1 MARNATI
8 GLGINVDS
16 KSLKEAAN
24 NTDKLTDSTDKL
36 VSELSKVAQSNAPGA
51 LSAVSTKAGIAVGA
65 VTTLVAGVI
74 SLAGKSREA
83 AREMNQGLLDAI
95 EDAARGSENA
105 TEQFED
111 LENAMRNVRGRSD
124 LLARGYSNLEDA
136 TEDAT
141 GEFIRNEAI
150 VRDIDQ
156 LLPRFKESITNL
168 AFDAYR
174 SLRGEVLEVNEAL
187 IEQELQ
193 AAETLRSLERLSEE
207 FGEGFGIERVAA
219 VIDNLATSSEDVREG
234 FEILAAELGEATN
247 EELDFI
253 ATTNTLNLELAAVA
267 ANMVRTGQITE
278 DAANSLLAYTNTERG
293 RTDVLLM
300 VQGFLEENTAL
311 ENELADA
318 RESSSSAGIAQEERR
333 IEIAAALADAHGTL
347 NEIIGAGFSMARSG
361 FDALNSVSGKYS
373 DALRSQI
380 ELEKELRDIAGQ
392 QKMEGAEKL
401 AEAMDSLP
409 GKFEQL
415 SSLGGQALSVL
426 GSGLEDLSLAAVF
439 RKDGNAIKEF
449 GKSLGQMLVQ
459 LGTMAVVY
467 AGVAAL
473 GNFFP
478 ALIPLVGAPAAA
490 PVLLAAG
497 VAAIS
502 AGAALGAATGGG
514 GRGPGRGRDEGGG
527 SRTVET
533 SRTTIYNV
541 QLGAGMSRRGMNRT
555 LIEQVGSAVEQ
566 GV

>member
-36 VSELSKVAQSNAPGA
+36 VAELSKVAQSNAPGA

-473 GNFFP
+473 GAVFP
-478 ALIPLVGAPAAA
+478 ALQPLVGPAAA
-490 PVLLAAG
+490 APALAA
-497 VAAIS
+497 
-502 AGAALGAATGGG
+502 AGAVAIAAGAGLGAVTG
-514 GRGPGRGRDEGGG
+514 GRGAKGRGEDSAGGG
-527 SRTVET
+527 STVET

>member
-16 KSLKEAAN
+16 KSLKEAAT

-473 GNFFP
+473 GAVFP
-478 ALIPLVGAPAAA
+478 ALQPLVGPAAA
-490 PVLLAAG
+490 APALAA
-497 VAAIS
+497 
-502 AGAALGAATGGG
+502 AGAVAIAAGAGLGAVTGGRGAKGRGEDSGGG
-514 GRGPGRGRDEGGG
+514 G
-527 SRTVET
+527 STVET

>member
-16 KSLKEAAN
+16 KSLKEAAT

-278 DAANSLLAYTNTERG
+278 DAANSLLAYTNTERS

-473 GNFFP
+473 GAVFP
-478 ALIPLVGAPAAA
+478 ALQPLVGPAAA
-490 PVLLAAG
+490 APALAA
-497 VAAIS
+497 
-502 AGAALGAATGGG
+502 AGAVAIAAGAGLGAVTGGRGAKGRGEDSGGG
-514 GRGPGRGRDEGGG
+514 G
-527 SRTVET
+527 STVET